1 MHFLHVIRW
10 STYFILL
17 PIIKMETKKFIGW
30 TTTTWQLANHRAW
43 MMDQNDWELRTS
55 FSDDLEL
62 RIEIERCQTET
73 RLVECMGCPYYHR
86 RCGGG
91 RKR

>member
-1 MHFLHVIRW
+1 
-10 STYFILL
+10 
-17 PIIKMETKKFIGW
+17 METKKFTGW
-30 TTTTWQLANHRAW
+30 TTTNWQLSCQRSW
-43 MMDQNDWELRTS
+43 TIDQYDKRLRNS

-73 RLVECMGCPYYHR
+73 RLIECMGCPYYHR

-91 RKR
+91 RKK